1 MMATTTPV
9 PSLHVN
15 GAKSHSPPAASPD
28 ATPSGTSPTSTS
40 GNSPTND
47 RDSPVIERMGNRAEL
62 RHTMLKKLRP
72 LPLRHE
78 WTFWHD
84 KYQSEGAAA
93 ATAAAG
99 SDSYASQLKE
109 LANISTI
116 QDFWQV
122 YNNTPFESLAL
133 RDSLLM
139 FKKNV
144 KPIWEDPRNNKGGAW
159 TFRISKASNNSSD
172 FWKEILMMAIG
183 EVLQEVVEKGDD
195 ICGVSISVRFNAHLV
210 LIWHR
215 DGSNQ
220 KSIDAILNRV
230 LSSLAPEL
238 RPPPQNYY
246 YKRHSEHKGYKAL
259 EDTKK

>member
-1 MMATTTPV
+1 MAATSSV

-15 GAKSHSPPAASPD
+15 GAKSDSPSPD
-28 ATPSGTSPTSTS
+28 ASPSSSSPT
-40 GNSPTND
+40 G
-47 RDSPVIERMGNRAEL
+47 DSPVIQTMGNRAEL

-84 KYQSEGAAA
+84 KYQADGTTASTGGSEG
-93 ATAAAG
+93 
-99 SDSYASQLKE
+99 YASQLKE

-116 QDFWQV
+116 QAFWQV

-133 RDSLLM
+133 RDSLLL

-159 TFRISKASNNSSD
+159 TFRISKTNNNSSE

-195 ICGVSISVRFNAHLV
+195 ICGVSISVRFNSHLI
-210 LIWHR
+210 LIWNR
-215 DGSNQ
+215 DASNQ
-220 KSIDAILNRV
+220 KSIDAILARV
-230 LSSLAPEL
+230 LANLPPEL
-238 RPPPQNYY
+238 KPLQQNYY
-246 YKRHSEHKGYKAL
+246 YKKHSEHKGYKAL
-259 EDTKK
+259 DSTDTASSK